1 MIKCFQHTHKNICEK
16 LAEKIDPNIIFFGEP
31 VLKIKVFTK
40 FVEVVTV
47 YDRLYCH
54 ALIVAIPPSDLM
66 KIKFKPNL
74 PSRIVNSICNTISR
88 NVTTFIATYQE
99 EFWRE
104 LGFTGEVYVFDRHC
118 SEGPIVICSGLTPE
132 KPALKQIYEDA
143 VLNQLKTYFGKK
155 ALHPLDY
162 YEKTWRK
169 HECMMPVWEVNNC
182 EYIDCFKLPAGR

>member
-1 MIKCFQHTHKNICEK
+1 
-16 LAEKIDPNIIFFGEP
+16 
-31 VLKIKVFTK
+31 
-40 FVEVVTV
+40 
-47 YDRLYCH
+47 
-54 ALIVAIPPSDLM
+54 M

-132 KPALKQIYEDA
+132 KPALVGRLYGGKPTSDEVQLYTLFSFFLGGGAPTMKTETQKIIY
-143 VLNQLKTYFGKK
+143 
-155 ALHPLDY
+155 
-162 YEKTWRK
+162 
-169 HECMMPVWEVNNC
+169 
-182 EYIDCFKLPAGR
+182 I